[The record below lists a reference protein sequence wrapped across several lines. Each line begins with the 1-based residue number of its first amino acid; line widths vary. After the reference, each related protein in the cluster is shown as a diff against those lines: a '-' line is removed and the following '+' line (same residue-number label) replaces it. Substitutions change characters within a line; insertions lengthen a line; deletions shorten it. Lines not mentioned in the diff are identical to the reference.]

1 MKEDQPDKEHACL
14 KQKTMLSLPSVKE
27 MVKISGD
34 VGLSF
39 MPFLAKSGNSSALS
53 SSLKILT
60 LRISLTMKISTGL

>member
-1 MKEDQPDKEHACL
+1 MREDRLAREHACL
-14 KQKTMLSLPSVKE
+14 NQKKMLNLPSVKE
-27 MVKISGD
+27 TVKILGD

>member
-1 MKEDQPDKEHACL
+1 MREDRLAKEHACL
-14 KQKTMLSLPSVKE
+14 NQKKMLNLPSVKE
-27 MVKISGD
+27 MVKILGD